1 MNGGLYNSVRQF
13 MRRFSSSGIVSLLGG
28 ALSRKERVVAD
39 REGAML
45 MKLKI
50 TDLKTRFD
58 IIGAIILVTGLLY
71 SLCIYLTAD
80 DVVDNVFGNELE
92 ESKRYIHSL
101 ELYGG
106 KANVLATE
114 ITQWFNSLWHGQ

>member
-1 MNGGLYNSVRQF
+1 
-13 MRRFSSSGIVSLLGG
+13 
-28 ALSRKERVVAD
+28 
-39 REGAML
+39 
-45 MKLKI
+45 MKLKNI
-50 TDLKTRFD
+50 DLKTRFD
-58 IIGAIILVTGLLY
+58 IIGAIILVTGLLC

-80 DVVDNVFGNELE
+80 DVVENIFGNELE
-92 ESKRYIHSL
+92 ESKRYIRSL